1 MSYHFIENGS
11 YISMEHPAWRTKLLD
26 DGETPYPEKSMFQN
40 ESYDIVSR
48 LFKGEIIQNPTRE

>member
-1 MSYHFIENGS
+1 
-11 YISMEHPAWRTKLLD
+11 MEHPAWRTKLLD